1 MYIRCRSQH
10 LLYCLYFFFFKQKTA
25 YEMRISDW
33 SSDVCSSD
41 LAAATDRDP
50 RIGAEAL
57 LGISD
62 GFRILVHQQQA
73 SLGPQTF
80 QHTHRVTTAAKRA
93 IQIFAITEHPQ
104 GIHHRPEQPRQMGL
118 WCVLRSQQLVAPT
131 CPARVHHNAKEPRRE
146 KKS

>member
-93 IQIFAITEHPQ
+93 IQIFAITEPPQ
-104 GIHHRPEQPRQMGL
+104 GIHHRHEQHRQMGW
-118 WCVLRSQQLVAPT
+118 WCVLRSQRIVAHACHDRLPPQT
-131 CPARVHHNAKEPRRE
+131 ENG
-146 KKS
+146 